1 MEILDCTLRD
11 GGYYTNWDFDDFV
24 VDKYLEAM
32 NTLPVDFLEIGY
44 RSIRMDGYL
53 GQYFYCPVKTVETI
67 RLKSKKKLVIIL
79 NEKDIRLEHLKELL
93 EPIKGL
99 VDMVRIA
106 IDPQF
111 MKRALLLAER
121 IKSMGFLVGFN
132 VMYMSKWG
140 EYGSFTNEIKNV
152 DGIVDYFY
160 MVDSFGGVYPE
171 DVINTIDLVR
181 TSINCKLGFH
191 GHNNLELALVNSITA
206 LNHGV
211 DIIDSTVQGMG
222 RGAGNLKTEL
232 FLTHLNGKESQNI
245 DFNALGNVV
254 QAFEGLMSKY
264 SWGTNLPYMISGSNS
279 LPQKDVMEWVTTR
292 LYSFNSIIRALEN
305 KKNKVL
311 DNQRFEVFHSIK
323 KSNEVLI
330 IGGGSSVFNHLRS
343 ILEFINSKENLT
355 LIFASSKNANLFK
368 EISVDKVFCLVGRE
382 GSRLESVF
390 EGFGEFTGAC
400 ILPPFPRKMGTYVP
414 KEVAKKTFELEA
426 IEFTDKFKD
435 SHTVLSLQTAIELSA
450 DNIYIVGYD
459 GYSSEIMTS
468 IQSTLSDENNQIF
481 QDFILFSNQK
491 IISLTPSD
499 YKSLV
504 ASSIYCNI

>member
-1 MEILDCTLRD
+1 
-11 GGYYTNWDFDDFV
+11 
-24 VDKYLEAM
+24 
-32 NTLPVDFLEIGY
+32 
-44 RSIRMDGYL
+44 
-53 GQYFYCPVKTVETI
+53 
-67 RLKSKKKLVIIL
+67 
-79 NEKDIRLEHLKELL
+79 
-93 EPIKGL
+93 
-99 VDMVRIA
+99 
-106 IDPQF
+106 
-111 MKRALLLAER
+111 
-121 IKSMGFLVGFN
+121 
-132 VMYMSKWG
+132 
-140 EYGSFTNEIKNV
+140 
-152 DGIVDYFY
+152 
-160 MVDSFGGVYPE
+160 
-171 DVINTIDLVR
+171 
-181 TSINCKLGFH
+181 
-191 GHNNLELALVNSITA
+191 
-206 LNHGV
+206 
-211 DIIDSTVQGMG
+211 
-222 RGAGNLKTEL
+222 
-232 FLTHLNGKESQNI
+232 LNGKESQNI